1 MRSKRTLSF
10 ILSLAILFTILLT
23 FSNKA
28 YAYQELSSVY
38 YDRTNTYGYR
48 LDENGN
54 ALLASYKG
62 SGPNFVIP
70 SKVDGYPITYIGS
83 EVVVN
88 SDEIK
93 SITIPG
99 SIKDFDAGAFSGLSN
114 LESVVISNG
123 VTFLS
128 IGMFSGCGKLNSV
141 SLPDSLERIGSYA
154 FEYCTS
160 LESISLPNGVTYIGE
175 WAFAECSALS
185 RVNIPN
191 SVTGIGDSA
200 FRYCNSLKTLS
211 IPSSVTIIDHYS
223 TPFAGENTMLQ
234 VVDNSYALL
243 FAKENN
249 IKYTVVADPNRVAL
263 SSVSLDKSSLNI
275 GINEIYK
282 RTTPIFSPST
292 ATNKAVIWKSS
303 DKSIATVDEYGHIE
317 PVSLGTA
324 TITVTT
330 FDGNKTATCTVT
342 VVPEVVTIDTTV
354 YDPNDKAVIDE
365 LIKSFGT
372 IINVGVVWSESEPKT
387 VIEMNLY
394 GLGVKGALDISR
406 LKNLVT
412 FSLKESQLT
421 SINASGLTSL
431 KVLDVT
437 NNAVTAINVSGC
449 TALTVLNCSYNRLAT
464 LDLSGLASLR
474 SMNCSYNYI
483 TTTKSLIG
491 LDKLRQYVMVEFAPQ
506 YVKLSPYT
514 PPVKT
519 TPPVN
524 LSIYEKN
531 ESSTFSDAAYLT
543 KDGDLWC
550 TKNLY
555 GKPLKSKSMSDVIAI
570 SSNGKY
576 GTLAIKKDGSLWGWA
591 MNNTSKLAGKADQS
605 YIDGTVIK
613 IMDNNVASVS
623 VGSGYVLAVL
633 KDGSLWGWGSS
644 SEGVLGN
651 QEEVTD
657 VEPFK
662 MMDGVASA
670 YADDEG
676 KLTLIIKK
684 DGSLWGMGRRV
695 FFGLEKYDSTG
706 CGYISTPMKLMDNV
720 ASASI
725 VKETIMVIKKDGSLW
740 GWGDNSKGQVGVK
753 TTVKGDNS
761 MGFQKDF
768 RSEPIKIM
776 DDVVFVAPGFQTL
789 AIKKDGSLWGWGNN
803 AEGEL
808 SQMLR
813 LNYGILPTLL
823 MYDVV
828 SAATEEGTSII
839 LKSDG
844 TLIKIGFTPDVKENI
859 MLPNASPTPSL
870 TATPTA
876 SKVLVNGT
884 KISFDAYNI
893 NSNNY
898 FKLRDLA
905 KVLSSSEK
913 QFEVTWDGT
922 KNAIN
927 LIRGKSYTVAGGELA
942 AGDGKAKT
950 PTLSTSKIYIDGTE
964 VQLTAYNIN
973 GNNYF
978 KLRDV
983 MQKFNVGVGWD
994 GATSTITI
1002 DTKID
1007 YTP

>member
-1 MRSKRTLSF
+1 MKTKRMLSF
-10 ILSLAILFTILLT
+10 ILSISILLAILLT
-23 FSNKA
+23 YSNKV

-38 YDRTNTYGYR
+38 YDKTNTYGYR

-62 SGPNFVIP
+62 NGPTFVIP
-70 SKVDGYPITYIGS
+70 SKVDGYPITYIGT

-99 SIKDFDAGAFSGLSN
+99 SIKDFDERAFAGLPN

-123 VTFLS
+123 VTF
-128 IGMFSGCGKLNSV
+128 IGNGMFSGCEKLTSV
-141 SLPDSLERIGSYA
+141 SLPSSLKKIGSNT
-154 FEYCTS
+154 FEYCPS
-160 LESISLPNGVTYIGE
+160 LQSITIPNGVTHIGE
-175 WAFAECSALS
+175 WAFAECRALS
-185 RVNIPN
+185 SLNIPN
-191 SVTGIGDSA
+191 SVIEIGDSA
-200 FRYCNSLKTLS
+200 FRNCTSLKTLS
-211 IPSSVTIIDHYS
+211 IPSSVTLIDYYTS
-223 TPFAGENTMLQ
+223 PFASENTTLH
-234 VVDNSYALL
+234 VADNSYALL

-249 IKYTVVADPNRVAL
+249 LKYTVVADPNRVAV
-263 SSVSLDKSSLNI
+263 SSVSLEKTSLNI

-292 ATNKAVIWKSS
+292 ATNKAVTWKSS
-303 DKSIATVDEYGHIE
+303 DKSIATVDEYGNIE

-330 FDGNKTATCTVT
+330 LDGNKTATCTVT
-342 VVPEVVTIDTTV
+342 VVPEVVTTDTTL
-354 YDPNDKAVIDE
+354 YDPTDKAVIDE
-365 LIKSFGT
+365 MVRSFGN

-387 VIEMNLY
+387 VIEMDLY
-394 GLGVKGALDISR
+394 GLGVKGALDVSG
-406 LKNLVT
+406 LKHLVK

-421 SINASGLTSL
+421 SINASGLTLL

-464 LDLSGLASLR
+464 LDLSGLTSLR
-474 SMNCSYNYI
+474 SMNCSFNYI

-491 LDKLRQYVMVEFAPQ
+491 LDQLRQYVMVEFAPQ

-531 ESSTFSDAAYLT
+531 ESTTFTDAAYVT

-555 GKPLKSKSMSDVIAI
+555 GKPLSSKSMSDVVAI

-576 GTLAIKKDGSLWGWA
+576 GTLAIKKDGSLWGWG
-591 MNNTSKLAGKADQS
+591 MNNTSLLAGKADPF
-605 YIDGTVIK
+605 YFDGTVIK
-613 IMDNNVASVS
+613 IMDNNVTSVS
-623 VGSGYVLAVL
+623 VGGGYALAVL

-644 SEGVLGN
+644 LEGVLGN
-651 QEEVTD
+651 EVEVRD

-662 MMDGVASA
+662 IMDGVASA

-676 KLTLIIKK
+676 TCTLIIKK
-684 DGSLWGMGRRV
+684 DGTLWGMGRRV
-695 FFGLEKYDSTG
+695 FFGLEEYDSTG
-706 CGYISTPMKLMDNV
+706 CGYIWTPMKLMDNV

-725 VKETIMVIKKDGSLW
+725 VKGTIMAIKKDGTLW
-740 GWGDNSKGQVGVK
+740 GWGDNSHGQVGVK

-761 MGFQKDF
+761 WGNQIDF

-776 DDVVFVAPGFQTL
+776 DNVVFVAPGLQTL
-789 AIKKDGSLWGWGNN
+789 AIKNDSSLWGWGNN

-808 SQMLR
+808 SQMLPM
-813 LNYGILPTLL
+813 NYGILPTLL
-823 MYDVV
+823 MHDVASV
-828 SAATEEGTSII
+828 ATEEGTSIV
-839 LKSDG
+839 LRSDG
-844 TLIKIGFTPDVKENI
+844 TLIKMGYTPDVKENI
-859 MLPNASPTPSL
+859 LLPNASPTPPL

-893 NSNNY
+893 QSNNY

-905 KVLSSSEK
+905 KVLSGSEK
-913 QFEVTWDGT
+913 QFEVTWDGA

-927 LIRGKSYTVAGGELA
+927 LIRGKSYTVSGGELA